1 MLIPLNRLG
10 SGFLNSLLLQLIVL
24 TIRHSQLSGH
34 RTELQAEAEAIN
46 IITKTEA
53 IDSMAENILRK
64 KRKLD

>member
-1 MLIPLNRLG
+1 MLIALNRLG
-10 SGFLNSLLLQLIVL
+10 SGFLNSFLLQLIVL

-34 RTELQAEAEAIN
+34 RTELQAEAEAIS

-64 KRKLD
+64 KKID